1 MERSMRLRF
10 VAMIAGLATLVPL
23 TAFADPDAPP
33 VIRAVSTVHPGEALV
48 CDFFYHQGDL
58 IRRQDC
64 RTRSQ
69 WNRLRV
75 ETQREISEFQVRSLI
90 QRN

>member
-1 MERSMRLRF
+1 MRLRF
-10 VAMIAGLATLVPL
+10 IAMTAGLAALVPL
-23 TAFADPDAPP
+23 TALANPDAAP
-33 VIRAVSTVHPGEALV
+33 VIRAVSTVQPGEGLV
-48 CDFFYHQGDL
+48 CDYFYHQGDL

-64 RTRSQ
+64 RTRAQ

-75 ETQREISEFQVRSLI
+75 ETQREITEFQVRSLI

>member
-1 MERSMRLRF
+1 MRLRF
-10 VAMIAGLATLVPL
+10 VAMTAGLAALVPL
-23 TAFADPDAPP
+23 TAFANPDAAP
-33 VIRAVSTVHPGEALV
+33 VIRAVSTVHPGEGLL
-48 CDFFYHQGDL
+48 CDYFYHQGDL
-58 IRRQDC
+58 VRRQDC
-64 RTRSQ
+64 RTRAQ